1 MMTGK
6 RERRLIAL
14 LSFVLP
20 GLVMLWVYACAGIA
34 PFGDRTVLVSD
45 MSSQYVNFF
54 CALKN
59 GDLFF
64 SWSKALGTGYIGV
77 FSYYV
82 SSPLSILTL
91 LAPNE
96 AMPVALALL
105 TVLKIALAGLSFCVF
120 AQRRFPGC
128 GAAALACAVCYGLMS
143 YNAAYSLC
151 IMWLDAEIWLPVIL
165 LALERILAGRGAGP
179 FVAALT
185 VCFISTW
192 YISYMVGIFCA
203 LYLCVRLIG
212 LKPNKPALLKVLKR
226 FFGGAACALGLTA
239 WLWLP
244 TLLAMAAG
252 KLNGA
257 NFSPDYTGLVTCNPI
272 LLLGQF
278 LPGRYGSIAYDAL
291 PYVFCGTAVL
301 LLVLIHFSFEEPYG
315 REKLAERGL
324 LLILALSMILSPLD
338 RVWHLFQRP
347 NWFPFR
353 YAFLLSFF
361 MLYLSVQALPRLL
374 DAIAK
379 RGRWAA
385 RGAAILLAAVAVLD
399 MGVNMR
405 GFAGSLQE
413 QYGSDSYQAYQSN
426 YAASAQLAD
435 AAKAD
440 SGGRFF
446 RMGSLA
452 ERGLNAPLSFGYPGI
467 SHYSSFYNYK
477 VNEALKS
484 LGFAQSWYWCRYAG
498 STPVTDALLGMEY
511 VVSGAALPPGYEP
524 LAQSGGLTL
533 WKAPKVLPLAFLA
546 ENGGQGLTGET
557 PFQRQSE
564 LYSALLGEEAALFAP
579 VDVETETTGGE
590 TTLRLTGIG
599 KPLYMDLSAV
609 GLREVLVN
617 GEHLLWLGSNDAAR
631 VYYLGTPAP
640 GEVWTIAV
648 RHDQPWTGTVWA
660 LDMDA
665 LRAAVERLD
674 NIEVTSVGGDG
685 RVSLSV
691 PADVSR
697 TLCTTIP
704 AEDGWTAY
712 VDGKRTETGRWLDTF
727 LMLELSEGAHEVE
740 LRYTSP
746 GLLPGVALGALAAAG
761 LAAAFAVSYRRK
773 KKYNAERRD
782 AP

>member
-1 MMTGK
+1 MKGK
-6 RERRLIAL
+6 REQRLIAL

-20 GLVMLWVYACAGIA
+20 GLVMLWVYSCIGIA

-128 GAAALACAVCYGLMS
+128 GISALACAVCYALMS

-165 LALERILAGRGAGP
+165 LALERVLAGRGAGP
-179 FVAALT
+179 FAAALT

-212 LKPNKPALLKVLKR
+212 LKPQKPALFKVLKR
-226 FFGGAACALGLTA
+226 FFGGAVCALGLTA

-252 KLNGA
+252 KFNGV
-257 NFSPDYTGLVTCNPI
+257 NFSSRYTGLVTCNPI

-301 LLVLIHFSFEEPYG
+301 ILVLIHFSFEEPCQ
-315 REKLAERGL
+315 REKLAERGML
-324 LLILALSMILSPLD
+324 LVLALSMILSPLD
-338 RVWHLFQRP
+338 KVWHMFQRP

-361 MLYLSVQALPRLL
+361 MLYLSVQALPNLL
-374 DAIAK
+374 ATVAK
-379 RGRWAA
+379 RGRGAA
-385 RGAAILLAAVAVLD
+385 RGAAIVLVAAAVID
-399 MGVNMR
+399 MGLNMK
-405 GFAGSLQE
+405 GFTASLQE
-413 QYGSDSYQAYQSN
+413 QYGSDSYQAYRSS
-426 YAASAQLAD
+426 YAAGAQLAG
-435 AAKAD
+435 AAKVD

-452 ERGLNAPLSFGYPGI
+452 ERGLNGPLSFGYPGI
-467 SHYSSFYNYK
+467 THYSSFFNYN
-477 VNEALKS
+477 VNAALKS
-484 LGFAQSWYWCRYAG
+484 LGFAQSWYWCLYGG
-498 STPVTDALLGMEY
+498 STPATDALLDIEY
-511 VVSGAALPPGYEP
+511 VISPQEAPGCQQV
-524 LAQSGGLTL
+524 AQSGGLTL
-533 WKAPKVLPLAFLA
+533 WRAPNVLPLAFLA
-546 ENGGQGLTGET
+546 EDGGQGLTGET
-557 PFQRQSE
+557 PFQRQDA
-564 LYSALLGEEAALFAP
+564 LYAALLGEDVALFAP
-579 VDVETETTGGE
+579 VAAEVETVPGE
-590 TTLRLTGIG
+590 TILRLAGEG

-617 GEHLLWLGSNDAAR
+617 GEHLLRLGSSEAAS
-631 VYYLGTPAP
+631 VHYLGAP
-640 GEVWTIAV
+640 GPGEEWTVTV
-648 RHDQPWTGTVWA
+648 RHDRPWTGTAWA

-665 LRAAVERLD
+665 LPAAVERLD
-674 NIEVTSVGGDG
+674 NTEITSVEPDG
-685 RVSLSV
+685 RVCLSV
-691 PADVSR
+691 PADGPR
-697 TLCTTIP
+697 TLCATIP
-704 AEDGWTAY
+704 AEDGWAAY
-712 VDGKRTETGRWLDTF
+712 VDGVRVETGRWLDTF
-727 LMLELSEGAHEVE
+727 LSLELPPGAHEVE
-740 LRYTSP
+740 LRYTPP
-746 GLLPGVALGALAAAG
+746 GLIPGAALGALTAAG
-761 LAAAFAVSYRRK
+761 LGLAFATGNLKK
-773 KKYNAERRD
+773 KKYCAERRD

>member
-1 MMTGK
+1 MTEK
-6 RERRLIAL
+6 RKRRLLAL
-14 LSFVLP
+14 LSFALP
-20 GLVMLWVYACAGIA
+20 GLVMLWVYACVGIA

-45 MSSQYVNFF
+45 MSIQYVEFF

-105 TVLKIALAGLSFCVF
+105 TVLKIGLAGLSFCVF

-128 GAAALACAVCYGLMS
+128 GVAALACAVCYGLMS

-165 LALERILAGRGAGP
+165 LALERVLAGRGAGP

-212 LKPNKPALLKVLKR
+212 LKPKKPALYKVLKR
-226 FFGGAACALGLTA
+226 FFGGAVCALGLTA

-252 KLNGA
+252 KLNGV
-257 NFSPDYTGLVTCNPI
+257 NFSSRYTGLVTCNPI

-278 LPGRYGSIAYDAL
+278 LPGRYGSISYGAL

-324 LLILALSMILSPLD
+324 LLVLALSMILSPLD
-338 RVWHLFQRP
+338 RVWHMFQHP

-361 MLYLSVQALPRLL
+361 MLYLSVQALPGLL
-374 DAIAK
+374 AAISK
-379 RGRWAA
+379 RGQWAA
-385 RGAAILLAAVAVLD
+385 RGAAICLVAAAVLD
-399 MGVNMR
+399 MGLNMR
-405 GFAGSLQE
+405 GFTASLQE
-413 QYGSDSYQAYQSN
+413 QYGSDSYQAYRSN
-426 YAASAQLAD
+426 YTASAQLTD

-477 VNEALKS
+477 VNAALKG
-484 LGFAQSWYWCRYAG
+484 LGFAQSWYWCLYGG
-498 STPVTDALLGMEY
+498 STPVTDALLDIEY
-511 VVSGAALPPGYEP
+511 VISPGEVPGYRQVEQ
-524 LAQSGGLTL
+524 ADGLKL
-533 WKAPKVLPLAFLA
+533 WKNPHTLPLAFCPESA
-546 ENGGQGLTGET
+546 GE
-557 PFQRQSE
+557 
-564 LYSALLGEEAALFAP
+564 ALLGDTPFERQNALLARLSGADGPVFAP
-579 VDVETETTGGE
+579 VPAGTEERAGE
-590 TTLRLTGIG
+590 TVLTIVGTG
-599 KPLYMDLSAV
+599 KPLYMDLSAS

-617 GEHLLWLGSNDAAR
+617 GEHLLWLGSNEAAS
-631 VYYLGTPAP
+631 VHYLGTPNP
-640 GEVWTIAV
+640 GEEWTVTI
-648 RHDQPWTGTVWA
+648 RHDRAWTGTVWA
-660 LDMDA
+660 LDLDA
-665 LRAAVERLD
+665 LRAAVKRLD
-674 NIEVTSVGGDG
+674 NVEVTSVGNGG

-691 PADVSR
+691 PAAGSR

-704 AEDGWTAY
+704 AEDGWAAY
-712 VDGKRTETGRWLDTF
+712 VDGVRMETGRWLDTF
-727 LMLELSEGAHEVE
+727 LMLELPEGAHEVE
-740 LRYTSP
+740 LRYTPP
-746 GLLPGVALGALAAAG
+746 GLIPGVALGALAAAG
-761 LAAAFAVSYRRK
+761 LAAAFAIGYQTK